1 MICIA
6 FENDNRVVTVSSQEE
21 YAKRMAFV
29 YVTIREEG
37 KEPKTRQWCYSNI
50 EVAEC
55 AVSVVESCLKTH
67 SKFYLDDLRNRLY
80 NIDTFEHS
88 KLFKLVY
95 GWRLEDP
102 WSV

>member
-1 MICIA
+1 MILID

-21 YAKRMAFV
+21 HAKRMAFV

-37 KEPKTRQWCYSNI
+37 KEPKTRQWCYGNI
-50 EVAEC
+50 EIAEC
-55 AVSVVESCLKTH
+55 AVSVVESCLKTNP
-67 SKFYLDDLRNRLY
+67 KFYVDDLRNRLDDI
-80 NIDTFEHS
+80 NTFRHS
-88 KLFKLVY
+88 KLFKMVS